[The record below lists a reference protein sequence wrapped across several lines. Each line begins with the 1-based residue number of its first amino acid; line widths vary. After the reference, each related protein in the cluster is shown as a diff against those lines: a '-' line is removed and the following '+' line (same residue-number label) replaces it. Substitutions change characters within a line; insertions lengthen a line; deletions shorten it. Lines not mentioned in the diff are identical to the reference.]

1 MATWT
6 QAEYEELKAAV
17 ASGQQE
23 VRYQDKSV
31 RYHSLAQMRSL
42 LAEMEAD
49 LAAPAGASRS
59 SKVLLQFR
67 RD

>member
-1 MATWT
+1 MAWT
-6 QAEYEELKAAV
+6 QAEYETLKAAV

-31 RYHSLAQMRSL
+31 RYHSLSEMRSL
-42 LAEMEAD
+42 LAQMEYD
-49 LAAPAGASRS
+49 MNAAAGARGRA
-59 SKVLLQFR
+59 LLRFK